1 MKQVQL
7 GCMLFICALLLT
19 VFMLMALHLVLQVFS
34 TLHGF

>member
-7 GCMLFICALLLT
+7 GCILFVCALVIT
-19 VFMLMALHLVLQVFS
+19 VFMIVALQIVLQVFS

>member
-7 GCMLFICALLLT
+7 GCMLFTCALLLT
-19 VFMLMALHLVLQVFS
+19 VFMIAALHLVLQVFS

>member
-7 GCMLFICALLLT
+7 GCMLFTCALLLT
-19 VFMLMALHLVLQVFS
+19 VFIIMALHIVLQVFS

>member
-7 GCMLFICALLLT
+7 GCMLFTCALLLT